1 MTLDSLNAVFYTLA
15 FVVPGFVMHSVL
27 SLSAPRRDEGAHLS
41 FIRFFTLSC
50 LNYAVWSWLIYLTFN
65 STFFT
70 QHPSRAAVAW
80 GVVVFISPV
89 VLGLLGAQLRQR
101 EVLRRLLQKC
111 GFRPIHAIPTGW
123 DYVFQKADDPAWVLV
138 TLKDGSQVAGLFG
151 TRSFASSEPAERD
164 LYLES
169 IFKIPDSG
177 PWQVVQRSAGILI
190 RADQISH
197 IEFWTDQKEC

>member
-27 SLSAPRRDEGAHLS
+27 SLSDPRRDEAAHLS

-50 LNYAVWSWLIYLTFN
+50 LNYAVWAWLIYLTFN
-65 STFFT
+65 ATFFT
-70 QHPSRAAVAW
+70 QYPLRAAVAW
-80 GVVVFISPV
+80 GIVVFISPV

-101 EVLRRLLQKC
+101 GVLRKLLQKC
-111 GFRPIHAIPTGW
+111 GFRPIHPIPTGW
-123 DYVFQKADDPAWVLV
+123 DYFFQKTDPVWVLV
-138 TLKDGSQVAGLFG
+138 TLKDGCQVAGLFG

-169 IFKIPDSG
+169 VFKVQDSG
-177 PWQVVQRSAGILI
+177 PWQSVPRGAGILI

-197 IEFWTDQKEC
+197 MEFWTEQKEC